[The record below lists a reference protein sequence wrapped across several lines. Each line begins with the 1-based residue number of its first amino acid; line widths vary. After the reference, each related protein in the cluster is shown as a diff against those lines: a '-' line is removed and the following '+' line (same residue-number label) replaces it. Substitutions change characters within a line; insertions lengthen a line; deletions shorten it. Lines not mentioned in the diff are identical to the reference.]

1 MGSLVNSSTH
11 LRKKIYQFSTSSFSV
26 KTEGIL
32 PNLFYEASI
41 ILIPKPDKDI
51 TRKEILRPISLMK

>member
-1 MGSLVNSSTH
+1 MGSLVNASIH

-32 PNLFYEASI
+32 PNSFCEASI
-41 ILIPKPDKDI
+41 ILIPKPKI
-51 TRKEILRPISLMK
+51 LQEKEIFRPVSLMK